1 MPYFLFS
8 PIAWAVPLLLVM
20 LVAWRRLAR
29 GWRIAGIATGAL
41 LLLACMPIGANALE
55 RLLEALAPRGAMC
68 AVADEGPIVVLAGG
82 FEHAPRREDDYAAFT
97 LESWDRL
104 RAATELWHHRGDGV
118 LWITGGGPL
127 RIKEATMLARLAADW
142 QVPPAAIRTE
152 ARSTS
157 TWESAF
163 ALAPAL
169 RGQRARLVTSPW
181 HRARAL
187 YAFRKAGVEACLHD
201 TGSDVVPFDG
211 VGHLVPQASAIA
223 KSETVLYELV
233 GLVWYRMRA
242 LPPRAEVG
250 RPAASE

>member
-8 PIAWAVPLLLVM
+8 PVAWALPLLLVV
-20 LVAWRRLAR
+20 LLAWRRLAR
-29 GWRIAGIATGAL
+29 GWRVAGIAAGAL
-41 LLLACMPIGANALE
+41 LLLACMPLGANALE
-55 RLLEALAPRGAMC
+55 RLLESVVPRAATC
-68 AVADEGPIVVLAGG
+68 TAADRGPIVALAGG
-82 FEHAPRREDDYAAFT
+82 FEHAPRREDDYAALT

-104 RAATELWHHRGDGV
+104 RAATELWHQRDEGE

-127 RIKEATMLARLAADW
+127 PIKEATMLARLAVDW

-152 ARSTS
+152 TRSTS

-169 RGQRARLVTSPW
+169 RGHRARLVTSPW

-187 YAFRKAGVEACLHD
+187 HAFRRAGMDACLHD

-211 VGHLVPQASAIA
+211 IGHLVPQASAIA
-223 KSETVLYELV
+223 KSETALYELV
-233 GLVWYRMRA
+233 GLAWYRMRS
-242 LPPRAEVG
+242 LPPPG
-250 RPAASE
+250 